1 MRRSLQTQQVI
12 CNSAQEISRTDT
24 PQIKVFGS
32 RLVELLVV
40 T

>member
-24 PQIKVFGS
+24 QIKVFGS